1 MKKLAFAT
9 SLVLAALA
17 ASPSFAATRHTSAT
31 AEQSYAAVN
40 NEPITAEGGLTTREP
55 AVIANDVYR
64 GWDPDPSI
72 RFQLLRDPNL
82 AF

>member
-1 MKKLAFAT
+1 MKKLAIGT

-17 ASPSFAATRHTSAT
+17 ASPSFAATRHMSAA
-31 AEQSYAAVN
+31 AEQAYASAN

-64 GWDPDPSI
+64 GWDPDPNI
-72 RFQLLRDPNL
+72 RFQLLRDQNV

>member
-1 MKKLAFAT
+1 MKKLAVTT

-17 ASPSFAATRHTSAT
+17 ASPSFAATRHMSAA
-31 AEQSYAAVN
+31 AEQAYAAAN
-40 NEPITAEGGLTTREP
+40 NEPVTAEGGLTAAEP
-55 AVIANDVYR
+55 AVIADDVYR
-64 GWDPDPSI
+64 GWDPDPNI

>member
-1 MKKLAFAT
+1 MKKLAIGA

-17 ASPSFAATRHTSAT
+17 ASPSFAATRHSNA
-31 AEQSYAAVN
+31 AADEAYASVN
-40 NEPITAEGGLTTREP
+40 NEPITAEGGLTVREP

-64 GWDPDPSI
+64 GWDPDPNI

-82 AF
+82 AD